1 MHANITNPTAI
12 DHNIFR
18 RNEPPNA
25 GAFWAATL
33 NIAEDSNKIAL
44 TFTDLDMLDD
54 FLSKMQAMR
63 DEMHTV
69 YYATM

>member
-1 MHANITNPTAI
+1 MHANITNPMAI

-25 GAFWAATL
+25 GAFWAVTL

-63 DEMHTV
+63 DEMAVSTHT
-69 YYATM
+69 TM